1 MKDLGRIKRKWTS
14 RATFALRNAINQT
27 VTFQTARTWR
37 RRLPPHPPKPGHEF
51 PSFASP
57 SNKSTTSSVFTQ
69 DSTLVESIASTVA
82 SSSTSNAPTLVDFAK
97 GYSALRSS
105 TGLRSKA
112 ILKPLPPAVINSMKD
127 AEVQEILNVLTSRRE
142 GTSRGRGCEWRKP
155 DLLITSC
162 SRSAIARETHA
173 AIGRKQEAACAGS
186 YDSLEATCVYSLS
199 DGSAEQ
205 ECFRYLLGPGLA
217 RYHAI
222 IGEILNA
229 TVANAVQ
236 IYPSEFPINNR
247 VSELPGAQ
255 VIATQTVLA
264 QSASS
269 QLADRLDHFDG
280 DTSSAQW
287 GVDYV
292 KDIMFDRDLT
302 MVPRVPIQRS
312 PLKGKM
318 AGTVADNLA
327 MYTTAYG
334 LCDIAVRLQ
343 GIPDELSRTPTLRHR
358 RQPGWIGK
366 NTCIQGLR
374 DITAVLQTFLRKG
387 EALDLSVEVAPPC
400 VSEDPCYT
408 LANYAVSAGAAKK
421 AMNILRNISL
431 AGFCISAMK
440 KLVIL
445 SDYPCLPS
453 EGNPSSIARLA
464 SVVKSTLL
472 RGTLDD
478 CLMFPPD
485 LEEGHLEV
493 PEDVTRLAPAGV
505 KIADP
510 HIREPQGLG
519 DEHQTHETSTS
530 TCRMCLASG
539 PLPTI
544 DLVKQAV
551 CQEELLINHRRFGT
565 EKPAQLRSMEDE
577 VWRELFQLSDNVKT
591 PSQVFMSCRERA
603 DTWLKGCAQD
613 PATSTFFAREGVHV
627 SDATRF
633 WIHDQDPPHQPLAIP
648 SPPLNISSHAPAIP
662 TQTPDVL
669 LLTAAAPTPPPNPS
683 FANAFH
689 HHLNAWIVLP
699 RHLLLPAV
707 VRKRLPPHLNT
718 WIVLPRHLLPPTR
731 RSQTPSTPTQRPD
744 TPSQTPATSSK
755 PPDGSLQTPPS
766 TKADNSKE
774 KSAAIDKSAQEPP
787 APRPPTKPRK
797 QKGKWSTKAGLS
809 GTSKGATIQISG
821 DEGSS
826 SGGKESNVIPL
837 VEYKG
842 ILAISPHDLA
852 ELNDDIA
859 HKIEMDE
866 GTHLSVHSEAP
877 ANIGYTHTGLEHVH
891 QPLIHNPADYEAWE
905 EVFSAARAS
914 QNGSARPFF
923 LDRPDDSIIYRCT
936 EAEYGALTDSTVQGI
951 LRRQNIVITGCSDRK
966 VEFNLTGLET
976 LGDLD
981 EPIDIQDQSIELDD
995 KDPDFQRR
1003 VCQGTLRL
1011 LYDASV
1017 APPDFDKSLNAIAFL
1032 CLRQASGR
1040 QRMRLMSGLSIAQ
1053 SWNSRAYGSSP
1064 PMQCYLALPQQVV
1077 LTIGGTLTAEV
1088 RPQWSEGS
1096 FAPMVDTS
1104 WSTEE
1109 VDVRKLNYD
1118 DWHIEIVVLNA
1129 GDRLLM
1135 RPTTPHCVFT
1145 TENAICHG
1153 GHFLAASTLQ
1163 RTVAGSIHTFFR
1175 GGVITNTD
1183 HPSFQGRMNTIACFF
1198 YKAIVL
1204 GDTHDLDKGHVPD
1217 FTTASGLTDLIVFA
1231 CGIELQ
1237 NAICPL
1243 SYKPTD
1249 DDHSVAMLKKCGV
1262 SPDDALQK
1270 YDFSQSTH
1278 EMRVQ
1283 NVQSRGRVIALL
1295 EFIFARVDVIDKGD
1309 GSHLNPCPTPL
1320 VLFWPEFPQ
1329 VTVSPAHNAVDGDSG
1344 KYHGLYIDPSTDIP
1358 EESDLASKGLRA
1370 GDTMYFSCYAYIT
1383 APSSTRVTPRRTR
1396 SPSLAEDARKRP
1408 RHK

>member
-1 MKDLGRIKRKWTS
+1 MDAPQPR
-14 RATFALRNAINQT
+14 QY
-27 VTFQTARTWR
+27 
-37 RRLPPHPPKPGHEF
+37 
-51 PSFASP
+51 
-57 SNKSTTSSVFTQ
+57 ST
-69 DSTLVESIASTVA
+69 
-82 SSSTSNAPTLVDFAK
+82 
-97 GYSALRSS
+97 Y
-105 TGLRSKA
+105 
-112 ILKPLPPAVINSMKD
+112 
-127 AEVQEILNVLTSRRE
+127 
-142 GTSRGRGCEWRKP
+142 
-155 DLLITSC
+155 
-162 SRSAIARETHA
+162 
-173 AIGRKQEAACAGS
+173 
-186 YDSLEATCVYSLS
+186 
-199 DGSAEQ
+199 
-205 ECFRYLLGPGLA
+205 RYLTPLSTP
-217 RYHAI
+217 
-222 IGEILNA
+222 IGI
-229 TVANAVQ
+229 Q
-236 IYPSEFPINNR
+236 DFPVTSYFPR
-247 VSELPGAQ
+247 GSPFM
-255 VIATQTVLA
+255 
-264 QSASS
+264 

-343 GIPDELSRTPTLRHR
+343 GIPDELSHTPALRHR
-358 RQPGWIGK
+358 HQPGWIGK

-400 VSEDPCYT
+400 VSEDPCYA
-408 LANYAVSAGAAKK
+408 LANYAVSAGAVKK

-440 KLVIL
+440 K
-445 SDYPCLPS
+445 
-453 EGNPSSIARLA
+453 
-464 SVVKSTLL
+464 
-472 RGTLDD
+472 
-478 CLMFPPD
+478 
-485 LEEGHLEV
+485 GHLEV
-493 PEDVTRLAPAGV
+493 PEDVTWLAPAGV
-505 KIADP
+505 KIADRTLENLKALVMNTK
-510 HIREPQGLG
+510 HTRQVL
-519 DEHQTHETSTS
+519 Q
-530 TCRMCLASG
+530 LAVCVS
-539 PLPTI
+539 PLVLFLPI
-544 DLVKQAV
+544 DLMKQAV

-613 PATSTFFAREGVHV
+613 SATSTFFARAFEPTMSPFTAYVTLPEGVHV

-633 WIHDQDPPHQPLAIP
+633 WIHDQDPPHQPFAIP

-669 LLTAAAPTPPPNPS
+669 LLTAAAPTPPPTRLSQTPS
-683 FANAFH
+683 TPSQ
-689 HHLNAWIVLP
+689 HLDSPSQTPATSTHRSQTP
-699 RHLLLPAV
+699 STPSQHLDSPSQTPATPS
-707 VRKRLPPHLNT
+707 RRSQTPSTPSQHLDSPSQT
-718 WIVLPRHLLPPTR
+718 PATPTR
-731 RSQTPSTPTQRPD
+731 RSQTSSTPTQRPD

-755 PPDGSLQTPPS
+755 PPDGSSQTPPS

-774 KSAAIDKSAQEPP
+774 KSAVVPLRASLRLKAIDKSAQEPP

-797 QKGKWSTKAGLS
+797 QKGKR
-809 GTSKGATIQISG
+809 G

-826 SGGKESNVIPL
+826 SGGEESNVIPL

-866 GTHLSVHSEAP
+866 GYIYQYTPKPLLTLDTPTQRYLPVPDKKHHLWDA
-877 ANIGYTHTGLEHVH
+877 TGLEHVY

-976 LGDLD
+976 LWDLD
-981 EPIDIQDQSIELDD
+981 KPIDIQDQSIELDD
-995 KDPDFQRR
+995 EDPDFQRR

-1017 APPDFDKSLNAIAFL
+1017 APPDFDKSLNAIGLPMPEAGIRKAAYATDVRAFHRTKL
-1032 CLRQASGR
+1032 EFACLQFLPAYAMLFGLAATGGAHHWWHVDSRGEATMVYVAVGQKMWVLAEPKDPS
-1040 QRMRLMSGLSIAQ
+1040 RL
-1053 SWNSRAYGSSP
+1053 
-1064 PMQCYLALPQQVV
+1064 
-1077 LTIGGTLTAEV
+1077 
-1088 RPQWSEGS
+1088 
-1096 FAPMVDTS
+1096 
-1104 WSTEE
+1104 WSTQVWSTKEA
-1109 VDVRKLNYD
+1109 DVRKLNYD

-1135 RPTTPHCVFT
+1135 RPTTPHCVLT

-1163 RTVAGSIHTFFR
+1163 RTVAGSIHTFFQ

-1204 GDTHDLDKGHVPD
+1204 GDTHDLDKGHIPD

-1270 YDFSQSTH
+1270 YDFSQLTH
-1278 EMRVQ
+1278 KMRVQ
-1283 NVQSRGRVIALL
+1283 NVQSRSRVIALL
-1295 EFIFARVDVIDKGD
+1295 EFIFARVDVIDQGD
-1309 GSHLNPCPTPL
+1309 GSHLNPWFDLFIPTLAWFIHALQAYASLTSLKPMDLFNRQLEWTTKRWPELEAFSHAFRTISSTPL

-1344 KYHGLYIDPSTDIP
+1344 NTDIP

-1383 APSSTRVTPRRTR
+1383 AASSTRVTPRRTR

-1408 RHK
+1408 RHE